1 MCFVQ
6 INGEKERGEIVWLYF
21 GDVQFESSNRKKK
34 KKTYFP
40 APEIYQ
46 TLFDAL
52 PKTRPHL
59 LAYIYSTK
67 VCRLY

>member
-6 INGEKERGEIVWLYF
+6 ISGEKERGELCDCILGMF
-21 GDVQFESSNRKKK
+21 NLSLQTGKKK

-52 PKTRPHL
+52 PKTRPH
-59 LAYIYSTK
+59 
-67 VCRLY
+67 